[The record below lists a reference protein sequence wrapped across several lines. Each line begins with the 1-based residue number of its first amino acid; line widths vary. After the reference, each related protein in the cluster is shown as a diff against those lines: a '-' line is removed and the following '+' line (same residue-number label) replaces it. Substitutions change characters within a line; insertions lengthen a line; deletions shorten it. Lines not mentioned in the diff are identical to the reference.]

1 MAGQVRA
8 AVDAAVGAVRRRE
21 VRLER
26 LDGSARRRGGAPCR
40 VSVSHECRL
49 PEHNASPNQLATVFG
64 LANRGVG
71 CWGSQDRD
79 KSIVVEVVALAVV
92 VCLEFSP

>member
-8 AVDAAVGAVRRRE
+8 AVDAAVGAVRRRQI
-21 VRLER
+21 RLER

-49 PEHNASPNQLATVFG
+49 PVCREQHPPAAHMCRSAAAPPRPRTPTRHPLLAQYSGERVILEVAEKSP
-64 LANRGVG
+64 
-71 CWGSQDRD
+71 
-79 KSIVVEVVALAVV
+79 
-92 VCLEFSP
+92 